1 MPPKAFPWRLV
12 LAAAMLCLLGAF
24 GWYSGDQAASGTEF
38 QMRKIL
44 VTQAKEIANGI
55 TPAAVAKLAFTAS
68 DEGTPAFELIR
79 KHLVAKASK
88 FPTVKRV
95 NTFALSRGDT
105 LVYGPGSLTL
115 GDKDYLAP
123 GSAFTNPPQ
132 ELLMAMRNN
141 APDSVGPDKDLNGP
155 FRSAFASVFDPDLGR
170 IVLVVGVDVSV
181 GEWQAHI
188 DQARRGPLLVTLAV
202 MFFFLGTGTILF
214 RFLKISDAD
223 IISLNLVG
231 WIVIPVALVM
241 LSSIVAFTGGQYI
254 KVLNESKRD
263 MRSLLALAKTHWET
277 LVLKEVGLLQLAM
290 DRIKGTPELARALE
304 KQDRDALLELVEPVT
319 RDLKVNSRITHL
331 AILTDDRTMVL
342 QAYDTAKPDGRVD
355 DALILAAA
363 KLDTDAWGFSINQV
377 GSFTLHFVRPL
388 MREGTR
394 IGYVEL
400 AVEMDFLEK
409 ILARDVDVDV
419 ISMVHKER
427 TNRTAFE
434 EGKRTHNYSGSW
446 DDLPE
451 FALLNQTMP
460 VVPKE
465 LGRLLKAG
473 LGDSVAGQPVTDIF
487 HFTQGN
493 RSFDGGFIELFA
505 ADGEDVAD
513 LLLLDDVTDHVNSAR
528 SERILT
534 LGIILLACVGLLG
547 LLWTITRRTR
557 TQLAETFANLR
568 SNSDRLQLATKGGGV
583 GIWEYDVLHGSET
596 WDDQM
601 FLLFGHRPERSC
613 DASHH
618 WRTGVHP
625 DDLQREDSEIQ
636 KALRGEKEYNS
647 EFRVVWPD
655 ETIHHLK
662 SRAVVLRDFAGKPI
676 HMTGTNW
683 DITEQKH
690 LEVTLREVNH
700 SLEETNDE
708 SAMLIELAE
717 VANQAK
723 SDFLATMS
731 HEIRTPL
738 NGVLGM
744 AGLLLDTDL
753 NLEQNQYARILLNSG
768 KELITIINNILDF
781 SKIEAGGLELETLDF
796 QLRNTLEDSLDIEAM
811 NAREKGLELV
821 NIIDPEVFT
830 HLRGDPGRLRQ
841 VIINL
846 VDNAIKFTSKGGV
859 NLHTILES
867 EDEAR
872 VKLRFEV
879 RDTGIGIPADAQ
891 EKLFHPFTQV
901 DSSTTRKYGGTGLG
915 LAISRQLAELM
926 GGSIGL
932 TSVEGI
938 GSTFWFTAVFEKRA
952 EGELSETEALTNLSG
967 LRVLVVDDDESNRS
981 VVESLLASWGCRFDE
996 AGDGEEALRLLE
1008 AAANAGDPYVVA
1020 LMELRAP
1027 NEDCVVLCHQIK
1039 GNARIRDTRLIIMI
1053 STEKRSDAARLVSQG
1068 FSGFLTKPIR
1078 QSRLRDY
1085 LSRVVERVE
1094 ELGDLTVP
1102 VLQRLGNTHMRADRK
1117 RILVAEDN
1125 STNQFALLKI
1135 LEKMGYRADG
1145 VADGGEALDAL
1156 RLLPYDLVLMDCQM
1170 PHMDGFEATRE
1181 LRKLEAPYRGIPVI
1195 AITANAIKGDREKC
1209 LAAGMNDYLSKPVHV
1224 KQLAA
1229 MLERWLPDAAKEAH
1243 IPAVFDRASFLA
1255 RAMDDVDFA
1264 RQLIAAFSQDMPVQI
1279 DRLALAV
1286 EGKVSGQAGA
1296 MAHRIKGAAANM
1308 SGEILCGTAAAMEA
1322 AGKAGD
1328 AATLELLMPDLRRQ
1342 FAELILA
1349 MKSLD

>member
-1 MPPKAFPWRLV
+1 MPPKAFSWRLI
-12 LAAAMLCLLGAF
+12 LATVALMCLLGAF
-24 GWYSGDQAASGTEF
+24 GWYSGDQAASAADTLF
-38 QMRKIL
+38 QKTLIM
-44 VTQAKEIANGI
+44 QAKGIARGI
-55 TPAAVAKLAFTAS
+55 ESGSVARLNFSVA
-68 DEGTPAFELIR
+68 DEGSPAFEVIR
-79 KHLVAKASK
+79 RHLVAMAGRL
-88 FPTVKRV
+88 PTVKRV
-95 NTFALSRGDT
+95 YTTAWRGDV
-105 LVYGPGSLTL
+105 LVYGPSNIARDDSAYT
-115 GDKDYLAP
+115 AP
-123 GSAFTNPPQ
+123 GTAFINPSP
-132 ELLMAMRNN
+132 ELLLAMKNMA
-141 APDSVGPDKDLNGP
+141 PVTIGPYSEQREGNI
-155 FRSAFASVFDPDLGR
+155 SAFAPVIDPDLGK
-170 IVLVVGVDVSV
+170 IVLLVGVDVPV
-181 GEWQAHI
+181 AEWHVHM
-188 DQARRGPLLVTLAV
+188 DQARRGPLLVSLAT
-202 MFFFLGTGTILF
+202 MLFFLAAGTILF
-214 RFLKISDAD
+214 RFLGIRDAD
-223 IISLNLVG
+223 VISLNLVR
-231 WIVIPVALVM
+231 WIVIPVALTILSATAIFMVDQGIKARNESRRDM
-241 LSSIVAFTGGQYI
+241 LNLLDLARGQWENL
-254 KVLNESKRD
+254 VLNEVR
-263 MRSLLALAKTHWET
+263 LLKT
-277 LVLKEVGLLQLAM
+277 GM
-290 DRIKGTPELARALE
+290 DRINGSPALARALE
-304 KQDRDALLELVEPVT
+304 KRDRDALLALVEPGAQ
-319 RDLKVNSRITHL
+319 DLNANYRITHL
-331 AILTDDRTMVL
+331 AFLADDRTVVL
-342 QAYDTAKPDGRVD
+342 RAYDPAKSNDRVD
-355 DALILAAA
+355 DALILAAT
-363 KLDTDAWGFSINQV
+363 KLDADAWGFDINQQ
-377 GSFTLHFVRPL
+377 GGFTLRFVRPL
-388 MREGTR
+388 KKDGTR

-400 AVEMDFLEK
+400 AVEIGFLEK
-409 ILARDVDVDV
+409 VLARDVNVAV
-419 ISMVHKER
+419 LSLVHKDR
-427 TNRTAFE
+427 TTRTAFE
-434 EGKRTHNYSGSW
+434 NGMIANNYSGFW
-446 DDLPE
+446 DDYPN
-451 FALLNQTMP
+451 FALLHQTMP
-460 VVPKE
+460 VIPTE
-465 LGRLLKAG
+465 LDRLLKAG
-473 LGDSVAGQPVTDIF
+473 LGNSDLGESGTDAF
-487 HFTQGN
+487 HFTQGS
-493 RSFDGGFIELFA
+493 RSFDGGFLELFNA
-505 ADGEDVAD
+505 NGEDVAD
-513 LLLLDDVTDHVNSAR
+513 LLLLDDVTDLVNSAR
-528 SERILT
+528 SDRFIN
-534 LGIILLACVGLLG
+534 LGIILFVCVGVLG

-557 TQLAETFANLR
+557 TLIAETFANLR
-568 SNSDRLQLATKGGGV
+568 SSSDRLQLATKGGGV

-601 FLLFGHRPERSC
+601 FLLYGHRPERSG
-613 DASHH
+613 DAGNY
-618 WRTGVHP
+618 WRAGIHP
-625 DDLQREDSEIQ
+625 DDLQREDEGIQ

-647 EFRVVWPD
+647 EFRAVWPD
-655 ETIHHLK
+655 GTIHHLK
-662 SRAVVLRDFAGKPI
+662 SRAMVLRDFAGKPI

-690 LEVTLREVNH
+690 LEVTLREANR
-700 SLEETNDE
+700 SLEGRNDE
-708 SAMLIELAE
+708 AAMLIELAE
-717 VANQAK
+717 AVNQAK

-738 NGVLGM
+738 NGVIGM

-821 NIIDPEVFT
+821 NIIDPEVFV

-859 NLHTILES
+859 TLHTILES
-867 EDEAR
+867 EDE
-872 VKLRFEV
+872 VSEKLRFEV
-879 RDTGIGIPADAQ
+879 RDSGIGIPADAQ

-915 LAISRQLAELM
+915 LAISRQLAEMM

-932 TSVEGI
+932 TSEEGI
-938 GSTFWFTAVFEKRA
+938 GSTFWFTAVFQKRA

-967 LRVLVVDDDESNRS
+967 MRVLVVDDDESNRS

-1027 NEDCVVLCHQIK
+1027 NEGCVVLCHQIK
-1039 GNARIRDTRLIIMI
+1039 ENARIRDTRLIIMI
-1053 STEKRSDAARLVSQG
+1053 STERRSDAARLVSQG

-1094 ELGDLTVP
+1094 EMGDLTVP
-1102 VLQRLGNTHMRADRK
+1102 VLQRLGNPQMRDDKK

-1145 VADGGEALDAL
+1145 VADGKEVLDAL

-1170 PHMDGFEATRE
+1170 PQMDGFEATRK
-1181 LRKLEAPYRGIPVI
+1181 LRILEAPYRRIPVI

-1209 LAAGMNDYLSKPVHV
+1209 LAAGMNDYLSKPVHR

-1229 MLERWLPDAAKEAH
+1229 MLERWLPDASKDAP
-1243 IPAVFDRASFLA
+1243 ISAVFDRASFLA

-1264 RQLIAAFSQDMPVQI
+1264 HQLITAFSQDMPVQI
-1279 DRLALAV
+1279 EKLALAID
-1286 EGKVSGQAGA
+1286 GKDPVQAGA

-1342 FAELILA
+1342 FAELVLA